1 MHEKPSYVEKLEIE
15 SKEIPNGQESPNIVQ
30 LYRRRSKSKLI
41 KLGIKIHRNP
51 RNFQISYPKIV
62 AL

>member
-30 LYRRRSKSKLI
+30 LVTGEDQNQS
-41 KLGIKIHRNP
+41 
-51 RNFQISYPKIV
+51 
-62 AL
+62 